1 MASTRRNMM
10 GTRGAAL
17 QLGHDS
23 SLANSAFA
31 DDPDYEPEFEKLE
44 SDSVLAKYSLPII
57 LLYLAGGT
65 AFFAYSEEWEWTDSL
80 YYSAVT
86 LTTVGYGDM
95 APSNDASK
103 IFAIGYIVGGLSII
117 ATCLGVLVGQ
127 IQGSLDVTVIAAV
140 LQNPPLW
147 VLAAALAG
155 GILTGLALHANTQPP
170 SKPAKAA

>member
-23 SLANSAFA
+23 SLAHAAFA

-127 IQGSLDVTVIAAV
+127 IQGSLDVTVMQKTKALSRTQKYLFAV
-140 LQNPPLW
+140 FRSVFAVVIVVTIGASQNAES
-147 VLAAALAG
+147 VL
-155 GILTGLALHANTQPP
+155 
-170 SKPAKAA
+170 